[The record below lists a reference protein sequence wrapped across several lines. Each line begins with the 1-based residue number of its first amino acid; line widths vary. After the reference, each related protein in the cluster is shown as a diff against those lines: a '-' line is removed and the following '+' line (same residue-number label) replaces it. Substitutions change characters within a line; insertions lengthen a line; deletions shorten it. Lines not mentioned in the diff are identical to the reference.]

1 MEVLA
6 TRAAWQRALEAH
18 RRAGSTI
25 GFVPTMGALHA
36 GHISLVEAARQSCD
50 VVTSSIF
57 VNPLQFGDA
66 SDLERY
72 PRTLAADSALLEEAG
87 CDLVFTPPVEEMYP
101 TLPTPMTTSVVAAG
115 AALGLEAEER
125 PGHFDGVVTVLT
137 LLFNLVGQSTAYFGE
152 KDFQQL
158 AVVRQLV
165 ADLSFPV
172 EIVGCPTI
180 REPDGLAMSS
190 RNVRLSPA
198 GRVAATVL
206 SAALA
211 VGARA
216 IEDGAGP
223 SAAEAAMVATIEAEP
238 QAALSYACVVDPT
251 TLVRLSTMANGQACR
266 LLIAAVI
273 DGVRLIDNRGAIQ
286 QSQGS

>member
-1 MEVLA
+1 
-6 TRAAWQRALEAH
+6 
-18 RRAGSTI
+18 
-25 GFVPTMGALHA
+25 MGALHA

-137 LLFNLVGQSTAYFGE
+137 LLFNLVGRSTAYFGE

-172 EIVGCPTI
+172 EIMGCPTI

-198 GRVAATVL
+198 GRTAATVL

-211 VGARA
+211 LGALE
-216 IEDGAGP
+216 IEAGAGP

>member
-1 MEVLA
+1 M
-6 TRAAWQRALEAH
+6 
-18 RRAGSTI
+18 
-25 GFVPTMGALHA
+25 
-36 GHISLVEAARQSCD
+36 
-50 VVTSSIF
+50 
-57 VNPLQFGDA
+57 
-66 SDLERY
+66 
-72 PRTLAADSALLEEAG
+72 
-87 CDLVFTPPVEEMYP
+87 
-101 TLPTPMTTSVVAAG
+101 
-115 AALGLEAEER
+115 
-125 PGHFDGVVTVLT
+125 
-137 LLFNLVGQSTAYFGE
+137 
-152 KDFQQL
+152 
-158 AVVRQLV
+158 
-165 ADLSFPV
+165 
-172 EIVGCPTI
+172 GCPTI

-198 GRVAATVL
+198 GRTAATVL

-211 VGARA
+211 LGALE
-216 IEDGAGP
+216 IEAGAGP